1 MGTGRLMRVFCY
13 SLPDECRL
21 VGVLRHQLPKFDD
34 IPFTSNNSSAC
45 AVVAMENGHDLDWL
59 ADLAT
64 EHLRKHFIEG
74 SDPGLCVVRA
84 DRIPDRLVDFGV
96 RATGR
101 KVTQGEAMDAA
112 QGLVLR
118 GLGGTNDGI
127 IGAAAGVG
135 LTRYGWCGRFI
146 EYGRLRELGDPVTVA
161 DLRRAGIRALSVD
174 RDPTVPMPD
183 DTVHTGN
190 WLRPSLM
197 AGEPVLLVRRDGDA
211 WRAVHGKQRTLRD
224 PDLPEG

>member
-1 MGTGRLMRVFCY
+1 MGTGRLMRNFCY
-13 SLPDECRL
+13 SLPDDCSL

-45 AVVAMENGHDLDWL
+45 AVVTMEDGDGQDRLV
-59 ADLAT
+59 DLAT
-64 EHLRKHFIEG
+64 DHLQEHFIDG

-84 DRIPDRLVDFGV
+84 DRIPDSLVDFSV
-96 RATGR
+96 RTTGR
-101 KVTQGEAMDAA
+101 KVTQRDALDA
-112 QGLVLR
+112 TQGLVLR

-146 EYGRLRELGDPVTVA
+146 EYGRLRELGDPLTVA
-161 DLRRAGIRALSVD
+161 DLQQSGIRALSVD
-174 RDPTVPMPD
+174 RDPAVPLPD

-190 WLRPSLM
+190 WLRPALM

-211 WRAVHGKQRTLRD
+211 WRAVHGKQRH
-224 PDLPEG
+224 